1 MAQKQVE
8 IQKLLEQKKE
18 KEYSMS
24 ELEKLLFIQPTQA
37 RVNNPLSE
45 TMKSLEKELN
55 RDIYLNDKEFLIKE
69 RKEKKNIVQ
78 QK

>member
-24 ELEKLLFIQPTQA
+24 ELEKLLFIQPTPTA
-37 RVNNPLSE
+37 KVNNPLSE

-55 RDIYLNDKEFLIKE
+55 RDIYSNDKEFLIRE
-69 RKEKKNIVQ
+69 RKEKKKI
-78 QK
+78 